1 VVKIQSARMR
11 PAGRRMLGALAV
23 VAAVGSVTAARAQ
36 DYRQVAPKE
45 PEPHTPQSP
54 IAPAPPPVAPAKPQE
69 NRKLI
74 PELTGLQLVDSEA
87 KVVRNGLKKY
97 GVAVAPE
104 LPMLDSSK
112 LKNRLAQFLGKPL
125 YTNDLQKIAQTITAW
140 CRTHNFPL
148 AEATFP
154 EQDISTG
161 TIQVVVT
168 IFKLGRVK
176 VAGNNWFSSSV
187 FTDEMQLEPGDPFD
201 FSTLKADLDQLNRN
215 PFHQVTAVLERS
227 ETPGATDLALNVQDR
242 LPIRVYGSYDNEGL
256 PVTGRDRYSVGLNW
270 GNAFGLDQQFSY
282 QFITTPDLWQK
293 RDRGAG
299 HTDDP
304 RFEAHSA
311 NYVIPVPW
319 GDTITIFGTYVEQ
332 VPKVDNNFDQVGR
345 SIQASFRYDKPLPS
359 FDDFSE
365 QVHFGFDYKRSN
377 NNLEFGGSEVS
388 NTSTDI
394 QQFLLI
400 YDASMPD
407 NYGQTALENQF
418 VYSPGGLAHSNTT
431 AVFVASGTNGA
442 KANYVYDNVQ
452 VTRLTQLPW
461 DMSTMLRL
469 NGQWASTELLPSEQL
484 GAGGDGS
491 VRGYTTHTA
500 NGTEGGLASFEL
512 RSPPYSPSHTFGWDL
527 GEQGQLL
534 AFYDA
539 GIVQDFNQQKG
550 QAKYASLQ
558 STGFGVR
565 FGVGRFLDVHFD
577 YGWQLAKA
585 PGADKLGN
593 LADVS
598 VTFGY

>member
-1 VVKIQSARMR
+1 MVKIQSAWMR
-11 PAGRRMLGALAV
+11 PAGRRFIGALAIAMAA
-23 VAAVGSVTAARAQ
+23 AAVHAQ

-45 PEPHTPQSP
+45 PQAHAPQAP
-54 IAPAPPPVAPAKPQE
+54 IAPAPSYTPPAKPAANQ
-69 NRKLI
+69 KLI
-74 PELTGLQLVDSEA
+74 PELIGLRLVDSESN
-87 KVVRNGLKKY
+87 VTRNGLKQY
-97 GVAVAPE
+97 GVAIAPE
-104 LPMLDSSK
+104 LPMLDRSEIKNK
-112 LKNRLAQFLGKPL
+112 LARFLGKPV
-125 YTNDLQKIAQTITAW
+125 YTNDLQKISQTIVEW

-168 IFKLGRVK
+168 IFKLGRVR
-176 VAGNNWFSSSV
+176 VSGNRWFMSRI
-187 FTDEMQLEPGDPFD
+187 FTNEMQLEPGDPFD
-201 FSTLKADLDQLNRN
+201 FSVLKADLDQLNRN
-215 PFHQVTAVLERS
+215 AFHQVTAVLERS
-227 ETPGATDLALNVQDR
+227 NEPGATDLALNVQDR
-242 LPIRVYGSYDNEGL
+242 LPLRVYGSYDNEGL
-256 PVTGRDRYSVGLNW
+256 PVTGRDRYSVGFNW
-270 GNAFGLDQQFSY
+270 GDAFGPDQQLSY
-282 QFITTPDLWQK
+282 QFIATPDLWQK
-293 RDRGAG
+293 RNRGPG
-299 HTDDP
+299 HTNDP

-311 NYVIPVPW
+311 NYIIPVPW

-332 VPKVDNNFDQVGR
+332 VPKVDTNFDEVGR
-345 SIQASFRYDKPLPS
+345 SAQASFRYDKPLPS
-359 FDDFSE
+359 IGDFSE
-365 QVHFGFDYKRSN
+365 QIHFGFDFKRSN

-394 QQFLLI
+394 EQFLLI
-400 YDASMPD
+400 YDGSMPD
-407 NYGQTALENQF
+407 DYGQTALENQL

-431 AVFVASGTNGA
+431 AVFVASGTDGA

-452 VTRLTQLPW
+452 ITRLTPLPW
-461 DMSTMLRL
+461 QMSTMLRL
-469 NGQWASTELLPSEQL
+469 NGQWASTELLASEQL

-500 NGTEGGLASFEL
+500 NGSEGGLASIEL
-512 RSPPYSPSHTFGWDL
+512 RSPPYSPSHAFGWDF

-534 AFYDA
+534 VFYDA
-539 GIVQDFNQQKG
+539 GIVQDFHQQKG
-550 QAKYASLQ
+550 QAKYAGLQ

-565 FGVGRFLDVHFD
+565 FGIGRFLDVHFD

>member
-1 VVKIQSARMR
+1 MNILSAG
-11 PAGRRMLGALAV
+11 ARRRWLFWALAGTLA
-23 VAAVGSVTAARAQ
+23 VAPAAMAQ

-45 PEPHTPQSP
+45 PQANAPQVP
-54 IAPAPPPVAPAKPQE
+54 RAPAPAYTAPVKPAANQ
-69 NRKLI
+69 KLI
-74 PELTGLQLVDSEA
+74 PELVGLKLVGSEQQI
-87 KVVRNGLKKY
+87 VRNGVHQY
-97 GVAVAPE
+97 GIAIDPD
-104 LPMLDSSK
+104 LDVLDRSGI
-112 LKNRLAQFLGKPL
+112 KNALAQFLGKPL
-125 YTNDLQKIAQTITAW
+125 YTNDLQKISQLIVEW
-140 CRTHNFPL
+140 CRTHDFPL

-154 EQDISTG
+154 EQDVSTG
-161 TIQVVVT
+161 TVQVVVT
-168 IFKLGRVK
+168 IFRLGHVR
-176 VAGNNWFSSSV
+176 VAGNHWFGSRI
-187 FTDEMQLEPGDPFD
+187 FKDEMQLEPGDPFD
-201 FSTLKADLDQLNRN
+201 FSVLKADLDQLNKN
-215 PFHQVTAVLERS
+215 SFHQVTAVLERS
-227 ETPGATDLALNVQDR
+227 ATPGATDLVLNVQDR

-256 PVTGRDRYSVGLNW
+256 PVTGRDRYSVGFNW
-270 GNAFGLDQQFSY
+270 GDAFGPDQQLSY

-293 RDRGAG
+293 RDRGPG
-299 HTDDP
+299 HTNDP

-319 GDTITIFGTYVEQ
+319 GDTITIFGTYVQQ
-332 VPKVDNNFDQVGR
+332 VPKVDTNFDQIGR
-345 SIQASFRYDKPLPS
+345 SAQVSFRYDKALPS
-359 FDDFSE
+359 FGDFSE
-365 QVHFGFDYKRSN
+365 QIHFGFDYKRSN

-388 NTSTDI
+388 NTSTNV

-407 NYGQTALENQF
+407 TYGQTSLENQL
-418 VYSPGGLAHSNTT
+418 VYSPGGLSQSNTT
-431 AVFVASGTNGA
+431 AVFVASGTDGA
-442 KANYVYDNVQ
+442 KANYVYDNLQ

-461 DMSTMLRL
+461 NMSTMLRL
-469 NGQWASTELLPSEQL
+469 NGQWATTELLPSEQL

-539 GIVQDFNQQKG
+539 GIVQDFHQQKG
-550 QAKYASLQ
+550 QAKYADLQ
-558 STGFGVR
+558 STGVGVR
-565 FGVGRFLDVHFD
+565 FGVGRFLDVRFD
-577 YGWQLAKA
+577 YGWQLVKA